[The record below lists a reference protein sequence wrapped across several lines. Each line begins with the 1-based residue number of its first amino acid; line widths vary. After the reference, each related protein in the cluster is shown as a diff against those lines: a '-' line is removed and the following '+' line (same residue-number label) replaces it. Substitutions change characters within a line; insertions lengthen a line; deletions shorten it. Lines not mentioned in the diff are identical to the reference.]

1 MDLIGIKMSQCAW
14 LEKALRLFI
23 SLCLAVPQSVV
34 RASNGADPICIQSLA
49 ESHNTQLTAQGKT
62 CARILMKPSSTS
74 QQFVDSM
81 MKWLQKQFFFNLFLE
96 LLRY

>member
-1 MDLIGIKMSQCAW
+1 MVFSSCFENNKEIVQVVFEDSQSTHIMDLIGIKMSQCAW

-49 ESHNTQLTAQGKT
+49 E
-62 CARILMKPSSTS
+62 P
-74 QQFVDSM
+74 
-81 MKWLQKQFFFNLFLE
+81 
-96 LLRY
+96 